1 MSDENKA
8 IGGAPD
14 NGNAPES
21 EAVPVSGDVS
31 EKGSGYFESL
41 IEDFDLNAPV
51 REDVPKPGL
60 KDFSR
65 FFNDAAAFGGGF
77 ESTIDKDVSKQLTAE
92 FPMGEGATLDF
103 FGGTAAGDIITTP
116 VTDEDGMIV
125 IFDEE
130 AGIDATSAVV
140 PESVERFLADSSL
153 SEEEA
158 PEKENTE
165 EMSDEVTENSDAPD
179 SERNEETVEMPEDNY
194 SADSNIGEDVP
205 ENESGKNAEGS
216 SEKKRPFIA
225 GLFPWAGDS
234 VGEVIRKII
243 FLVSACVFIGAG
255 IMLVGTLRDSQEAI
269 EMQNDFQSMM
279 SSISTTV
286 ATSVNEKGET
296 VTIPPTPE
304 EEISFMSSILLEL
317 PENVKGILQMPSLD
331 LDYPV
336 VQGSDNDYYLT
347 HTYDDR
353 KNRAGAIFMDYR
365 CTHTA
370 EYTSPNLVLYG
381 HNQSDGTMFGK
392 LKYYKNNVDFYKHS
406 PMIYFKTDFEAGEY
420 VIFGYFISNVHEYQD
435 SSGEVFHYHDYIETL
450 NNEST
455 FNWYMS
461 EVQERN
467 QIISPV
473 DVVFGDR
480 LLVLSTCSS
489 EYNDSRF
496 VVMARKLRANESYSS
511 FNFKA
516 ATLNPYAKQIDWDAI
531 LASNSVP
538 VIRNSPALVSAV
550 DGVPGNADI
559 ILSSVYQQYENSYG
573 AMEEI
578 SDSNTD
584 IQIINE
590 ETVIDDIPVVSET
603 EAAAT
608 ANATVAVTSETQETA
623 PTAASETT
631 AEIADS
637 AVTDSLFSDTTASG
651 ESEAAS
657 ADDTSVGLSDNTD
670 AASEASQA
678 QS

>member
-8 IGGAPD
+8 SGGAPD
-14 NGNAPES
+14 SGNSPES
-21 EAVPVSGDVS
+21 EAVPD
-31 EKGSGYFESL
+31 KGNGYFESL

-77 ESTIDKDVSKQLTAE
+77 ESTIDKDVSEQLTAE

-103 FGGTAAGDIITTP
+103 SGKTAAGEIITTP

-153 SEEEA
+153 SEEET
-158 PEKENTE
+158 PEKEDNE
-165 EMSDEVTENSDAPD
+165 EMPEVTENSDAPD
-179 SERNEETVEMPEDNY
+179 SERDEETVEMPEDNY
-194 SADSNIGEDVP
+194 SADSNIGEDIP
-205 ENESGKNAEGS
+205 DNGQSTDGS
-216 SEKKRPFIA
+216 TEKKRPFIA

-255 IMLVGTLRDSQEAI
+255 IMLVGTITDSEAAI
-269 EMQNDFQSMM
+269 EEQQSLQSM
-279 SSISTTV
+279 ITTTV
-286 ATSVNEKGET
+286 ATSVKEDGET
-296 VTIPPTPE
+296 VTIPPTTE
-304 EEISFMSSILLEL
+304 ERISHAESLMNDFVEVSG
-317 PENVKGILQMPSLD
+317 NVKGILEMPSLEIN
-331 LDYPV
+331 YPV
-336 VQGSDNDYYLT
+336 VQGSDNEYYLT

-381 HNQSDGTMFGK
+381 HNQNDGTMFGK

-406 PMIYFKTDFEAGEY
+406 PMIYFNTDFEAGDY

-496 VVMARKLRANESYSS
+496 VVMARKLRANESYGS

-516 ATLNPYAKQIDWDAI
+516 ATLNPYAKQIDWDAV

-550 DGVPGNADI
+550 DGVPGNADS

-573 AMEEI
+573 TMEVI

-590 ETVIDDIPVVSET
+590 EAVIDDIPVSEET
-603 EAAAT
+603 EAAVT
-608 ANATVAVTSETQETA
+608 AAVTSAAQETA
-623 PTAASETT
+623 LTAASETT
-631 AEIADS
+631 AAMAETSAAKDS
-637 AVTDSLFSDTTASG
+637 AADTSTTDSQTSDTSVSG
-651 ESEAAS
+651 ESETAA
-657 ADDTSVGLSDNTD
+657 ADTD
-670 AASEASQA
+670 AGSSDSPDASQE

>member
-1 MSDENKA
+1 
-8 IGGAPD
+8 
-14 NGNAPES
+14 
-21 EAVPVSGDVS
+21 DVS
-31 EKGSGYFESL
+31 E
-41 IEDFDLNAPV
+41 
-51 REDVPKPGL
+51 
-60 KDFSR
+60 
-65 FFNDAAAFGGGF
+65 
-77 ESTIDKDVSKQLTAE
+77 QLTAE
-92 FPMGEGATLDF
+92 FPMGEGTTLDF
-103 FGGTAAGDIITTP
+103 SGGMAAGEIITTP

-153 SEEEA
+153 SEEES
-158 PEKENTE
+158 PENENTDDMP
-165 EMSDEVTENSDAPD
+165 EMSEVSENFDASD
-179 SERNEETVEMPEDNY
+179 SEGDEETVEIPDDNY
-194 SADSNIGEDVP
+194 SADSNIGEDISVN
-205 ENESGKNAEGS
+205 ENGKSDEKS

-255 IMLVGTLRDSQEAI
+255 VMLVGTLTDSKEAI
-269 EMQNDFQSMM
+269 EEQQSLQSM
-279 SSISTTV
+279 ITTTV
-286 ATSVNEKGET
+286 ATSVNELGET
-296 VTIPPTPE
+296 VTIPPTTE
-304 EEISFMSSILLEL
+304 ERISHVESLMNDFVEVSG
-317 PENVKGILQMPSLD
+317 NVKGILEMPSLEIN
-331 LDYPV
+331 YPV
-336 VQGSDNDYYLT
+336 VQGTDNDYYLT

-370 EYTSPNLVLYG
+370 EYTSPSLVLYG

-406 PMIYFKTDFEAGEY
+406 PMIYFNTDFEAGDY

-496 VVMARKLRANESYSS
+496 VVMARKLRANESYGS
-511 FNFKA
+511 FNFRA

-550 DGVPGNADI
+550 DGVPGNADS

-573 AMEEI
+573 TMEVI

-590 ETVIDDIPVVSET
+590 ETVIDDIPLAEET

-608 ANATVAVTSETQETA
+608 ANATAANTSAAQETTL
-623 PTAASETT
+623 TAASETT
-631 AEIADS
+631 AAN
-637 AVTDSLFSDTTASG
+637 TDSSSSDTTVSV
-651 ESEAAS
+651 ESETAS
-657 ADDTSVGLSDNTD
+657 SDTAVGLSDNPDTVSD
-670 AASEASQA
+670 ASQV
-678 QS
+678 QSEENIT

>member
-8 IGGAPD
+8 SGGAPA
-14 NGNAPES
+14 NANAPES
-21 EAVPVSGDVS
+21 EAVPVSGNIS

-77 ESTIDKDVSKQLTAE
+77 ESTIDKDASEQLTAE

-103 FGGTAAGDIITTP
+103 SGGTAAGEIITTP

-140 PESVERFLADSSL
+140 PESVERFLADCSL
-153 SEEEA
+153 SEEET

-165 EMSDEVTENSDAPD
+165 EMFEVTENSDTPD

-194 SADSNIGEDVP
+194 SADSNIGEDIP
-205 ENESGKNAEGS
+205 ENENGESP
-216 SEKKRPFIA
+216 EKKRPFIA

-255 IMLVGTLRDSQEAI
+255 IMLVGTLADSEAAI
-269 EMQNDFQSMM
+269 EEQQSLQ
-279 SSISTTV
+279 SLITTTV
-286 ATSVNEKGET
+286 ATSVKEDGET
-296 VTIPPTPE
+296 VTVPPTTE
-304 EEISFMSSILLEL
+304 ERISHAESLMNDFVEVSG
-317 PENVKGILQMPSLD
+317 NVKGILEMPSLEIN
-331 LDYPV
+331 YPV
-336 VQGSDNDYYLT
+336 VQGTDNDYYLT

-406 PMIYFKTDFEAGEY
+406 PMIYFNTDFEAGDY

-496 VVMARKLRANESYSS
+496 VVMARKLRANESYGS
-511 FNFKA
+511 FNFQA

-531 LASNSVP
+531 LSSNSVP

-550 DGVPGNADI
+550 DGVPGNADS

-573 AMEEI
+573 AIEVI

-590 ETVIDDIPVVSET
+590 ETVIDDILVASET

-608 ANATVAVTSETQETA
+608 ANAAAEVTSETQGTV
-623 PTAASETT
+623 PTEASETT
-631 AEIADS
+631 AETADS
-637 AVTDSLFSDTTASG
+637 AVTDSLSSDTTL
-651 ESEAAS
+651 SEGSETAS
-657 ADDTSVGLSDNTD
+657 ADDTSVGLSDDTD
-670 AASEASQA
+670 AASEASRA